1 MIKSFRFAISAL
13 SLIFLF
19 NACSKSKDAEPVS
32 TGKAFT
38 SFVFKIIQ
46 NPALPQDISC
56 EIIGDTVYAYCFSG
70 TDITAL
76 KPVFAYDGA
85 AVSVGNFCPLFN
97 YIFIIP
103 RFIKQFNNQLINR
116 INEFNGC

>member
-85 AVSVGNFCPLFN
+85 AVSVGNAEQASGATIQNFTKPVV
-97 YIFIIP
+97 YTIQAADGST
-103 RFIKQFNNQLINR
+103 K
-116 INEFNGC
+116 